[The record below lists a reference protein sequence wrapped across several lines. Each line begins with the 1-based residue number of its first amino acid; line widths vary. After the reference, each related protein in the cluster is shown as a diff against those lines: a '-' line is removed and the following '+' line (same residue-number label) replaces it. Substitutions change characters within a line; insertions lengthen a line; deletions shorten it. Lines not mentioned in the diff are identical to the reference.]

1 MGLHRFSSR
10 LFLSPSGSRLLFP
23 LFFQMSP
30 ALRTTTHFFFQE
42 TLSLRPLHLNSVVLL
57 FLSAAVHTVWFQTPI
72 THKYHVVGVGFG
84 RIASAIQDSGGG
96 GKVPCEVAFSA
107 TIRRANVS
115 LMPLLYKTEVRAEGK
130 GLRAAPPSALR
141 ATTNILPNRVATR
154 EEEGPGSRL
163 ARDGGAFGAI
173 DPFHPCWKV
182 ALRGLFL
189 TIYG

>member
-1 MGLHRFSSR
+1 
-10 LFLSPSGSRLLFP
+10 
-23 LFFQMSP
+23 MSP

-96 GKVPCEVAFSA
+96 GEAPCEVAFSA
-107 TIRRANVS
+107 AIRRANVS
-115 LMPLLYKTEVRAEGK
+115 LMPLLCKTEVGAEGK
-130 GLRAAPPSALR
+130 RAASSAAVG
-141 ATTNILPNRVATR
+141 ATSHYEHSTEPGG

-163 ARDGGAFGAI
+163 ARDGDAFGAI
-173 DPFHPCWKV
+173 DAFPLLMK
-182 ALRGLFL
+182 LSGLAR
-189 TIYG
+189 